1 MPNDSMELREADEVE
16 VLCLIDNITDVLLPS
31 TEVAKRPALRRED
44 IPTEP
49 AGLMVSGR
57 APKVLLAEH
66 GFSSLI
72 TVRRGGRSRTILFD
86 AGLSVDGLAHNLDA
100 MQIDTDAV
108 EAVVLSHGH
117 SDHTVGLNGVLDR
130 LGGRN
135 LPLVAHPDVWLER
148 RLAIPRQEPFEMA
161 TTSRAALAEA
171 GFDVVESQQPSLL
184 LDDMLLVTGE
194 VERTT
199 DFEKGFLPIHQA
211 RRHGEWVPDPL
222 IADDQATV
230 MNVRGKGLVIVT
242 GCGHAGI
249 VNIVRYARKLT
260 GVDRVYAVIGGFHL
274 SGPFFEPITP
284 ATIEAMK
291 EFDPKVVV
299 PTHCTGWKAIHAFAA
314 AMPESFVQNSVGTRY
329 VL

>member
-1 MPNDSMELREADEVE
+1 MTNQNTQLRDADEVE
-16 VLCLIDNITDVLLPS
+16 VLCLIDNITDLLLTS
-31 TEVAKRPALRRED
+31 TDVAKRPALRRED

-57 APKVLLAEH
+57 APRVLLAEH
-66 GFSSLI
+66 GFSVLI
-72 TVRRGGRSRTILFD
+72 TVRRSDQPHTLLFD
-86 AGLSVDGLAHNLDA
+86 AGLSVGGLAHNLDA
-100 MQIDTDAV
+100 MQVDTNAV

-130 LGGRN
+130 LGGRS
-135 LPLVAHPDVWLER
+135 LPLIVHPDAWLER
-148 RLAIPRQEPFEMA
+148 RLAIPGREPFETA

-171 GFDVVESQQPSLL
+171 GFEVLESRQPSLL

-199 DFEKGFLPIHQA
+199 DFEKGFPIHQA
-211 RRHGEWVPDPL
+211 RRDEEWVPDPL
-222 IADDQATV
+222 IMDDQAAV

-249 VNIVRYARKLT
+249 INIVRYARKLT
-260 GVDRVYAVIGGFHL
+260 GVDPVYAVIGGYHL
-274 SGPFFEPITP
+274 NGPLFEPIIP

-291 EFDPKVVV
+291 EFAPKVLV

-314 AMPESFVQNSVGTRY
+314 AMPEAFVQNSVGTRY

>member
-1 MPNDSMELREADEVE
+1 M
-16 VLCLIDNITDVLLPS
+16 LLTS
-31 TEVAKRPALRRED
+31 TEVAKRHTPRREEV
-44 IPTEP
+44 PTEP

-57 APKVLLAEH
+57 APRVLLAEH
-66 GFSSLI
+66 GFSALI
-72 TVRRGGRSRTILFD
+72 TVRGGGRSRAILFD

-100 MQIDTDAV
+100 MQVDTDAV

-130 LGGRN
+130 FGGRN
-135 LPLVAHPDVWLER
+135 LPLVAHPDAWLER
-148 RLAIPRQEPFEMA
+148 RVAIPRRKPFGML
-161 TTSRAALAEA
+161 TTSKAALAEA
-171 GFDVVESQQPSLL
+171 GFDPVESRQPSLL
-184 LDDMLLVTGE
+184 LDGMLLVTGE

-211 RRHGEWVPDPL
+211 LRDGEWVPDPL
-222 IADDQATV
+222 VMDDQAAV

-249 VNIVRYARKLT
+249 INIVRYAIKLT
-260 GVDRVYAVIGGFHL
+260 GVERVYAVIGGYHL
-274 SGPFFEPITP
+274 NGPLFEPIIP

-314 AMPESFVQNSVGTRY
+314 AMPEAFVQNSVGTRY